1 MYIWQG
7 EASAAAQ
14 MFVHLARYVMLA
26 YGDHSRDR
34 SLTECEL
41 TLIGCGLTKADM
53 RRVEMAVTTAQNSH
67 SAVCIVCGGETTV
80 EVTGTGKGGRNQEM
94 ALRFASLLNKLVKE
108 EISTF
113 KVYQNFQ
120 VEFLSAGTDGQDG
133 PTDAAG
139 AIVNKNIVAM
149 ADTQGLNIDDYLA
162 NNDSYS
168 LFKALQGSD
177 CLIETGLTGTNVMDI
192 QLLTVQHT

>member
-1 MYIWQG
+1 
-7 EASAAAQ
+7 
-14 MFVHLARYVMLA
+14 
-26 YGDHSRDR
+26 
-34 SLTECEL
+34 
-41 TLIGCGLTKADM
+41 
-53 RRVEMAVTTAQNSH
+53 
-67 SAVCIVCGGETTV
+67 
-80 EVTGTGKGGRNQEM
+80 M
-94 ALRFASLLNKLVKE
+94 ALRFASLLNKLVKD

-149 ADTQGLNIDDYLA
+149 ADAQGLNIDDYLT